1 MKAREKRKLGCE
13 KMGKYFAKRFGMAL
27 LTILLVACMTFLLMN
42 AVPGSPWLSE
52 KSPSEATIAALNAKY
67 GLDQPVH
74 VQLYMYLKNIV
85 HGDFGVSLKMQ
96 KNREVLSIIKEM
108 FPVSAKVG
116 AIALAWAVLVGV
128 PLGCLAAFKRGRL
141 TDSILR
147 VICTLGISMPSF
159 VVASVLLVVFAGG
172 LSSIKLFP
180 TIFDASQGWRTYVLP
195 CFALGFYPMCYTA
208 RQTRSSMLDSLN
220 QEYIKT
226 ARAKGLKNKKII
238 FKHALRN
245 ALIPVIT
252 YLGPQVAF
260 TLCGGFVVES
270 VFSIPGLGRYFV
282 QSIQNRDY
290 PVIMGT
296 TIFLATFI
304 ILMNL
309 VVDLLYKVADPR
321 INLTKG
327 GE

>member
-1 MKAREKRKLGCE
+1 
-13 KMGKYFAKRFGMAL
+13 MGKYVAKRFGMAL
-27 LTILLVACMTFLLMN
+27 ITIFIVTCVTFLLMN

-52 KSPSEATIAALNAKY
+52 KTPSAATLAALNAKY
-67 GLDQPVH
+67 GLDKPVI
-74 VQLYMYLKNIV
+74 VQLGKYLENLV
-85 HGDFGVSLKMQ
+85 QGDFGVSLKMQ
-96 KNREVLSIIKEM
+96 KDRAVLSIIKEM

-116 AIALAWAVLVGV
+116 FFALLWAVSVGV
-128 PLGCLAAFKRGRL
+128 PLGCLAAFKRGKP

-147 VICTLGISMPSF
+147 VVCTLGISMPSF
-159 VVASVLLVVFAGG
+159 VVASVLLVTLAGG
-172 LSSIKLFP
+172 ISSFKLFP
-180 TIFDASQGWRTYVLP
+180 TIFDPALGWRSYVLP

-208 RQTRSSMLDSLN
+208 RQTRSAMLDSLN

-226 ARAKGLKNKKII
+226 AKAKGLKNKKII

-296 TIFLATFI
+296 TVFLASFI
-304 ILMNL
+304 ILMNM
-309 VVDLLYKVADPR
+309 VVDILYKVADPR
-321 INLTKG
+321 INLSKG

>member
-1 MKAREKRKLGCE
+1 
-13 KMGKYFAKRFGMAL
+13 MGKYFAKRFGMAL
-27 LTILLVACMTFLLMN
+27 LTILLVACLTFLLMN

-67 GLDQPVH
+67 GMDKPVY
-74 VQLYMYLKNIV
+74 VQLYMYLKNIL

-116 AIALAWAVLVGV
+116 AIALAWAVLIGV
-128 PLGCLAAFKRGRL
+128 PLGCLAAFKRGKM

-159 VVASVLLVVFAGG
+159 VVASILLVVFAGG
-172 LSSIKLFP
+172 LSSFKLFP
-180 TIFDASQGWRTYVLP
+180 TIFDASQGWRAYVLP

-208 RQTRSSMLDSLN
+208 RQTRSAMLDSLN

-226 ARAKGLKNKKII
+226 AKAKGLKNDRII

-296 TIFLATFI
+296 TIFLASFI

>member
-1 MKAREKRKLGCE
+1 
-13 KMGKYFAKRFGMAL
+13 MGKYFAKRIGMAL
-27 LTILLVACMTFLLMN
+27 VTIFLVTCLTFLLMN

-52 KSPSEATIAALNAKY
+52 KSPSEATLAALNAKY
-67 GLDQPVH
+67 GLDKPVS
-74 VQLYMYLKNIV
+74 VQLMMYLKNLLK
-85 HGDFGVSLKMQ
+85 GDFGVSLKMQ
-96 KNREVLSIIKEM
+96 KNRAVTSIIAEM
-108 FPVSAKVG
+108 FPISARIG
-116 AIALAWAVLVGV
+116 AMALTWAVLVGV
-128 PLGCLAAFKRGRL
+128 PLGCLAAFKRGKF
-141 TDSILR
+141 TDSVLR

-159 VVASVLLVVFAGG
+159 VVASVLLVTFAGG
-172 LSSIKLFP
+172 LAVLKIFP
-180 TIFDASQGWRTYVLP
+180 TIFDPALGWRSYVLP
-195 CFALGFYPMCYTA
+195 CFSLGFYPMCYTA
-208 RQTRSSMLDSLN
+208 RQTRSAMLDSLN

-226 ARAKGLKNKKII
+226 ARAKGLKNFKII

-296 TIFLATFI
+296 TI
-304 ILMNL
+304 
-309 VVDLLYKVADPR
+309 
-321 INLTKG
+321 
-327 GE
+327 

>member
-1 MKAREKRKLGCE
+1 
-13 KMGKYFAKRFGMAL
+13 MGKYFLKRLGMAL
-27 LTILLVACMTFLLMN
+27 VTIFLVACVTFLLMN

-52 KSPSEATIAALNAKY
+52 KTPSEATLAALNAKY
-67 GLDQPVH
+67 GLDKPVH
-74 VQLYMYLKNIV
+74 VQLLMYLKNLL

-96 KNREVLSIIKEM
+96 RNREVTSIILEM
-108 FPVSAKVG
+108 FPVSAKIG

-128 PLGCLAAFKRGRL
+128 PLGCLAAFKRGKL

-147 VICTLGISMPSF
+147 VVCTLGISMPSF

-172 LSSIKLFP
+172 ALKLFP
-180 TIFDASQGWRTYVLP
+180 TIFDASQGWRSYVLP

-208 RQTRSSMLDSLN
+208 RQTRSSMLDALN

-226 ARAKGLKNKKII
+226 ARAKGLKNSKII

-296 TIFLATFI
+296 TIFLSTFI
-304 ILMNL
+304 ILMNV
-309 VVDLLYKVADPR
+309 VVDILYKVADPR

-327 GE
+327 GD

>member
-1 MKAREKRKLGCE
+1 MSCGIQAGKTDRQYSACGLYLGN
-13 KMGKYFAKRFGMAL
+13 FHA
-27 LTILLVACMTFLLMN
+27 
-42 AVPGSPWLSE
+42 
-52 KSPSEATIAALNAKY
+52 
-67 GLDQPVH
+67 
-74 VQLYMYLKNIV
+74 QL
-85 HGDFGVSLKMQ
+85 
-96 KNREVLSIIKEM
+96 
-108 FPVSAKVG
+108 
-116 AIALAWAVLVGV
+116 
-128 PLGCLAAFKRGRL
+128 
-141 TDSILR
+141 
-147 VICTLGISMPSF
+147 

-172 LSSIKLFP
+172 ALKLFP
-180 TIFDASQGWRTYVLP
+180 TIFDASQGWRSYVLP

-208 RQTRSSMLDSLN
+208 RQTRSSMLDALN

-226 ARAKGLKNKKII
+226 ARAKGLKNSKII

-296 TIFLATFI
+296 TIFLSTFI
-304 ILMNL
+304 ILMNV
-309 VVDLLYKVADPR
+309 VVDILYKVADPR

-327 GE
+327 GD

>member
-1 MKAREKRKLGCE
+1 
-13 KMGKYFAKRFGMAL
+13 MGKYFAKRFGMAL

-67 GLDQPVH
+67 GLDKPVH
-74 VQLYMYLKNIV
+74 IQLYMYLKNIA

-116 AIALAWAVLVGV
+116 AIALVWAVLVGV
-128 PLGCLAAFKRGRL
+128 PLGCLAAFKRGKW

-172 LSSIKLFP
+172 LSSFKLFP
-180 TIFDASQGWRTYVLP
+180 TLFDASQGWRTYVLP

-208 RQTRSSMLDSLN
+208 RQTRSAMLDSLN

-321 INLTKG
+321 ISLTKG

>member
-1 MKAREKRKLGCE
+1 
-13 KMGKYFAKRFGMAL
+13 MGKYVIKRLCMAL
-27 LTILLVACMTFLLMN
+27 VTIFFVTCLTFLLMN

-52 KSPSEATIAALNAKY
+52 KTPSEATLAALNAKY
-67 GLDQPVH
+67 GLDQPVP
-74 VQLYMYLKNIV
+74 VQLLKYLQ
-85 HGDFGVSLKMQ
+85 KMQ
-96 KNREVLSIIKEM
+96 KNRDVLSIILEM

-116 AIALAWAVLVGV
+116 AIALCWAVLVGV

-141 TDSILR
+141 TDSFLR
-147 VICTLGISMPSF
+147 VVCALGISMPSF
-159 VVASVLLVVFAGG
+159 VVASLLLVVFAGG
-172 LSSIKLFP
+172 IQALKIFP
-180 TIFDASQGWRTYVLP
+180 TLFDPSQGWKTYVLP

-208 RQTRSSMLDSLN
+208 RQTRSAMLDSLN

-226 ARAKGLKNKKII
+226 ARAKGLKNGRII

-296 TIFLATFI
+296 TIFLASFI
-304 ILMNL
+304 ILMNMA
-309 VVDLLYKVADPR
+309 VDILYKIADPR

>member
-1 MKAREKRKLGCE
+1 
-13 KMGKYFAKRFGMAL
+13 MGKYFLKRLGMAL
-27 LTILLVACMTFLLMN
+27 VTIFLVTCVTFLLMN

-52 KSPSEATIAALNAKY
+52 KTPSEATLAALNAKY
-67 GLDQPVH
+67 GLDKPVL
-74 VQLYMYLKNIV
+74 VQLFMYLKNLL

-96 KNREVLSIIKEM
+96 RNREVLSIILEM
-108 FPVSAKVG
+108 FPVSAKIG
-116 AIALAWAVLVGV
+116 AIALAWAILVGV
-128 PLGCLAAFKRGRL
+128 PLGCFAAFKRGKV

-147 VICTLGISMPSF
+147 IVCTLGISMPSF

-172 LSSIKLFP
+172 AFKFFP
-180 TIFDASQGWRTYVLP
+180 TIFDASQGGRTYVLP

-208 RQTRSSMLDSLN
+208 RQTRSAMLDSLN

-226 ARAKGLKNKKII
+226 ARAKGLKNSKII

-304 ILMNL
+304 ILMNV
-309 VVDLLYKVADPR
+309 VVDILYKVADPR
-321 INLTKG
+321 ISLTKG
-327 GE
+327 GD

>member
-1 MKAREKRKLGCE
+1 MA
-13 KMGKYFAKRFGMAL
+13 KYFAKRLGMAL
-27 LTILLVACMTFLLMN
+27 LTILLVACVTFLLMN

-52 KSPSEATIAALNAKY
+52 KTPSEQTLAALNAKY
-67 GLDQPVH
+67 GLDKPVP
-74 VQLYMYLKNIV
+74 VQLVKYLGNLL

-96 KNREVLSIIKEM
+96 KNRAVSSIIVEM
-108 FPVSAKVG
+108 FPISAKVG
-116 AIALAWAVLVGV
+116 ALALLWAVVVGV
-128 PLGCLAAFKRGRL
+128 PLGCLAAFKRGKL

-147 VICTLGISMPSF
+147 VVCTVGISMPSF
-159 VVASVLLVVFAGG
+159 VVASALLVAFAGG
-172 LSSIKLFP
+172 LEALKIFP
-180 TIFDASQGWRTYVLP
+180 TIFDASLGWRSYVLP
-195 CFALGFYPMCYTA
+195 CFSLGFYPMCYTA
-208 RQTRSSMLDSLN
+208 RQTRSAMLDSLN

-270 VFSIPGLGRYFV
+270 VFSIPGLGRYMV

-296 TIFLATFI
+296 TIFMASFVI
-304 ILMNL
+304 IMNL
-309 VVDLLYKVADPR
+309 VVDILYKVADPR
-321 INLTKG
+321 ISLTKG

>member
-1 MKAREKRKLGCE
+1 MYYDFSCNMHHLFIDERSA
-13 KMGKYFAKRFGMAL
+13 GKPLA
-27 LTILLVACMTFLLMN
+27 
-42 AVPGSPWLSE
+42 
-52 KSPSEATIAALNAKY
+52 
-67 GLDQPVH
+67 
-74 VQLYMYLKNIV
+74 
-85 HGDFGVSLKMQ
+85 GDFGVSLKMQ
-96 KNREVLSIIKEM
+96 KNRAVLSIIMEM

-116 AIALAWAVLVGV
+116 ALALTWAVLVGV
-128 PLGCLAAFKRGRL
+128 PLGCLAAFKRGKL

-147 VICTLGISMPSF
+147 VVCTLGISMPSF
-159 VVASVLLVVFAGG
+159 VVASVLLVTLAGG
-172 LSSIKLFP
+172 MAAFKLFP
-180 TIFDASQGWRTYVLP
+180 TIFDASLGWRAYVLP
-195 CFALGFYPMCYTA
+195 CFSLGFYPMCYTA
-208 RQTRSSMLDSLN
+208 RQTRSAMLDSLN

-226 ARAKGLKNKKII
+226 ARAKGLKNIKII

-270 VFSIPGLGRYFV
+270 VYSIPGLGRYFV

-304 ILMNL
+304 ILMNV
-309 VVDLLYKVADPR
+309 VVDFLYKVADPR
-321 INLTKG
+321 ISLTKG
-327 GE
+327 GD

>member
-1 MKAREKRKLGCE
+1 
-13 KMGKYFAKRFGMAL
+13 
-27 LTILLVACMTFLLMN
+27 MN

-52 KSPSEATIAALNAKY
+52 KTPSAATLAALNAKY
-67 GLDQPVH
+67 GLDKPVH
-74 VQLYMYLKNIV
+74 IQLMMYLKNLLR
-85 HGDFGVSLKMQ
+85 GDFGVSLKMQ
-96 KNREVLSIIKEM
+96 KNRAVLSIIMEM

-116 AIALAWAVLVGV
+116 ALALTWAVLVGV
-128 PLGCLAAFKRGRL
+128 PLGCLAAFKRGKL

-147 VICTLGISMPSF
+147 VVCTLGISMPSF
-159 VVASVLLVVFAGG
+159 VVASVLLVTLAGG
-172 LSSIKLFP
+172 MAAFKLFP
-180 TIFDASQGWRTYVLP
+180 TIFDASLGWRAYVLP
-195 CFALGFYPMCYTA
+195 CFSLGFYPMCYTA
-208 RQTRSSMLDSLN
+208 RQTRSAMLDSLN

-226 ARAKGLKNKKII
+226 ARAKGLKNIKII

-270 VFSIPGLGRYFV
+270 VYSIPGLGRYFV

-304 ILMNL
+304 ILMNV
-309 VVDLLYKVADPR
+309 VVDFLYKVADPR
-321 INLTKG
+321 ISLTKG
-327 GE
+327 GD

>member
-1 MKAREKRKLGCE
+1 
-13 KMGKYFAKRFGMAL
+13 MGKYFAKRLGMAL
-27 LTILLVACMTFLLMN
+27 VTIFLVTCVTFLLMN

-52 KSPSEATIAALNAKY
+52 KTPSEATLAALNAKY
-67 GLDQPVH
+67 GLDKPVH
-74 VQLYMYLKNIV
+74 VQLLMYLKNLL

-96 KNREVLSIIKEM
+96 RNREVTSIILEM
-108 FPVSAKVG
+108 FPVSAKIG

-128 PLGCLAAFKRGRL
+128 PLGCLAAFKRGKL

-147 VICTLGISMPSF
+147 VVSTLGISMPSF

-172 LSSIKLFP
+172 ALKLFP
-180 TIFDASQGWRTYVLP
+180 TIFDASQGWRSYVLP

-208 RQTRSSMLDSLN
+208 RQTRSSMLDALN

-226 ARAKGLKNKKII
+226 ARAKGLKNSKII

-296 TIFLATFI
+296 TIFLSTFI
-304 ILMNL
+304 ILMNV
-309 VVDLLYKVADPR
+309 VVDILYKVADPR

-327 GE
+327 GD

>member
-1 MKAREKRKLGCE
+1 
-13 KMGKYFAKRFGMAL
+13 MGKYFLKRLGMAL
-27 LTILLVACMTFLLMN
+27 VTIFLVTCVTFLLMN

-52 KSPSEATIAALNAKY
+52 KTPSEATLAALNAKY
-67 GLDQPVH
+67 GLDKPVL
-74 VQLYMYLKNIV
+74 VQLFMYLKNLL

-96 KNREVLSIIKEM
+96 RNREVLSIILEM
-108 FPVSAKVG
+108 FPVSAKIG
-116 AIALAWAVLVGV
+116 AIALAWAILVGV
-128 PLGCLAAFKRGRL
+128 PLGCFAAFKRGKV

-147 VICTLGISMPSF
+147 IICTLGISMPSF

-172 LSSIKLFP
+172 AFKFFP

-208 RQTRSSMLDSLN
+208 RQTRSAMLDSLN

-226 ARAKGLKNKKII
+226 ARAKGLKNSKII

-290 PVIMGT
+290 QVIMGT

-304 ILMNL
+304 ILMNV
-309 VVDLLYKVADPR
+309 VVDILYKVADPR
-321 INLTKG
+321 ISLTKG
-327 GE
+327 GD

>member
-1 MKAREKRKLGCE
+1 MSI
-13 KMGKYFAKRFGMAL
+13 GKYFAKRIGMACI
-27 LTILLVACMTFLLMN
+27 TIFLVTCITFLLMN

-52 KSPSEATIAALNAKY
+52 KTPSAATLAALNAKY
-67 GLDQPVH
+67 GLDKPVH
-74 VQLYMYLKNIV
+74 IQLMMYLKNLLR
-85 HGDFGVSLKMQ
+85 GDFGVSLKMQ
-96 KNREVLSIIKEM
+96 KNRAVLSIIMEM

-116 AIALAWAVLVGV
+116 ALALTWAVLVGV
-128 PLGCLAAFKRGRL
+128 PLGCLAAFKRGKL

-147 VICTLGISMPSF
+147 VVCTLGISMPSF
-159 VVASVLLVVFAGG
+159 VVASVLLVTLAGG
-172 LSSIKLFP
+172 MAAFKLFP
-180 TIFDASQGWRTYVLP
+180 TIFDASLGWRAYVLP
-195 CFALGFYPMCYTA
+195 CFSLGFYPMCYTA
-208 RQTRSSMLDSLN
+208 RQTRSAMLDSLN

-226 ARAKGLKNKKII
+226 ARAKGLKNIKII

-270 VFSIPGLGRYFV
+270 VYSIPGLGRYFV

-304 ILMNL
+304 ILMNV
-309 VVDLLYKVADPR
+309 VVDFLYKVADPR
-321 INLTKG
+321 ISLTKG
-327 GE
+327 GD

>member
-1 MKAREKRKLGCE
+1 
-13 KMGKYFAKRFGMAL
+13 MGKYFAKRLGMAL
-27 LTILLVACMTFLLMN
+27 VTIFLVTCVTFLLMN

-52 KSPSEATIAALNAKY
+52 KTPSEATLAALNAKY
-67 GLDQPVH
+67 GLDKPVH
-74 VQLYMYLKNIV
+74 VQLLMYLKNLL

-96 KNREVLSIIKEM
+96 RNREVTSIILEM
-108 FPVSAKVG
+108 FPVSAKIG

-128 PLGCLAAFKRGRL
+128 PLGCLAAFKLGKL

-147 VICTLGISMPSF
+147 VVCTLGISMPSF

-172 LSSIKLFP
+172 ALKLFP
-180 TIFDASQGWRTYVLP
+180 TIFDASQGWRSYVLP

-208 RQTRSSMLDSLN
+208 RQTRSSMLDALN

-226 ARAKGLKNKKII
+226 ARAKGLKNSKII

-296 TIFLATFI
+296 TIFLSTFI
-304 ILMNL
+304 ILMNV
-309 VVDLLYKVADPR
+309 VVDILYKVADPR

-327 GE
+327 GD

>member
-1 MKAREKRKLGCE
+1 
-13 KMGKYFAKRFGMAL
+13 MGKYVVKRVGLAFV
-27 LTILLVACMTFLLMN
+27 TIFIVTCVTFLLMN

-52 KSPSEATIAALNAKY
+52 KTPSAATLAALNAKY
-67 GLDQPVH
+67 GLDQPVI
-74 VQLYMYLKNIV
+74 VQLGKYLGNLV
-85 HGDFGVSLKMQ
+85 QGDFGVSLKMQ
-96 KNREVLSIIKEM
+96 KDRAVLSIILEM
-108 FPVSAKVG
+108 FPVSAKIG
-116 AIALAWAVLVGV
+116 ALALTWAILVGV
-128 PLGCLAAFKRGRL
+128 PLGCLAAFKRGKL

-147 VICTLGISMPSF
+147 VVCTLGISVPGF
-159 VVASVLLVVFAGG
+159 VVASVLLVLFAGG
-172 LSSIKLFP
+172 IASWKVFP
-180 TIFDASQGWRTYVLP
+180 TIFDASLGWKTYVLP
-195 CFALGFYPMCYTA
+195 CLSLGFYPMCYTA
-208 RQTRSSMLDSLN
+208 RQTRSAMLDSLN

-226 ARAKGLKNKKII
+226 ATAKGLKSNKII

-296 TIFLATFI
+296 TVFLATFI
-304 ILMNL
+304 IMMNV
-309 VVDLLYKVADPR
+309 VVDILYKVADPR
-321 INLTKG
+321 ISLTKG